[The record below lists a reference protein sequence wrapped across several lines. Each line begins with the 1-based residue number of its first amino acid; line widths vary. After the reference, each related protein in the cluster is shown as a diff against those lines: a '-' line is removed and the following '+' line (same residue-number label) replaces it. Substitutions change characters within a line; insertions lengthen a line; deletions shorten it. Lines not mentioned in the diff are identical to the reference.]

1 MSNGK
6 GDLAVIVAGYP
17 KEMKVF
23 IDANPGLKSR
33 FKHYFEFPDYL
44 PQELMRIVEYIIRD
58 KNWILQMVPE
68 KNRRNHCRSLSQQKL
83 KFWQCPICQ

>member
-33 FKHYFEFPDYL
+33 FKHYFEFPTTCHKSL
-44 PQELMRIVEYIIRD
+44 CIAEYIIRD
-58 KNWILQMVPE
+58 KELILQMVPE
-68 KNRRNHCRSLSQQKL
+68 KIEEIIVETYRKQKL